1 MKKIKILINGIT
13 LEGANLVPLLI
24 KVKHWQEKNSEVTF
38 FGNEILKKQIDS
50 LTILKRYNFIE
61 LKGTRRI
68 DSRIQL
74 IFEGT
79 RRNIIALSYLG
90 ILKSKFD
97 AVYSISS
104 VLDLMLFPYILKKFD
119 SDILRIA
126 VFDNI
131 VPIIDPGNRFIRLLA
146 WMFFQI
152 SLLLL
157 KDADLIF
164 TGSGDLENFLI
175 GKGIKRHKV
184 VEHGQAVR
192 NEMIRRAKKN
202 PKYGSDALFT
212 GRINETKGIYEML
225 DVLNIV
231 KGKYPDFQLA
241 LIGEGGKNI
250 MRQYMEKIKNMG
262 LTKNIK
268 FLGYVSEKKK
278 FEIIKSSKVFWFLS
292 VSKSE
297 SWGVALLEAVCCGK
311 PAFAYNLPA
320 YNFYKNNEVFIFKIH
335 DYKSVAAKVIEVFD
349 RKEFDNQKGRLLL
362 GKYSWEN
369 IAEIEY
375 SNVQSEIQKREI
387 PQNVSPKILIN
398 GITLE
403 GANIVPLLLKVKRW
417 QKRDVEV
424 TFLGNKALKT
434 QIDSLR
440 IIRTYN
446 FLELKNTGRITGRM
460 QLIVEGLR
468 RNFTAL
474 SYLGKLKNKF
484 AVVYSIS
491 SVLDLLLFPY
501 ILKKIDYK
509 IKRVSVF
516 DNTVPFIYSGN
527 IFINFLA
534 WFFYQISL
542 IFLKDSN
549 YIYVTR
555 PESKDHLL
563 KRGFN
568 KDQLV
573 ITGSTIE
580 MGLVKTSKKDEKYDI
595 DALFVGRI
603 NEAKGIYDM
612 LEVLSIIK
620 NTFPNFQLAIMGAG
634 EEAIM
639 RKYKDKIR
647 QKKLEKNIQFLG
659 YKTGLEKFN
668 IIKSSKCFWFL
679 SHTESYPLAPMEA
692 VCCGLKTFVYDLEA
706 YNIYKNQELTIIKK
720 RDYEAVAEK
729 VTEVFNKKEFENQ
742 KGRLLFEKLCY
753 SWDEIADMEYKTLF
767 PN

>member
-13 LEGANLVPLLI
+13 LEGANLVPLLL

-79 RRNIIALSYLG
+79 RRNIIALSYLS

-192 NEMIRRAKKN
+192 NEMILSAKKN
-202 PKYGSDALFT
+202 SKYGSDALFT

-241 LIGEGGKNI
+241 LIGEGGTNI
-250 MRQYMEKIKNMG
+250 MRQYKEKIKNMG
-262 LTKNIK
+262 LEENIK
-268 FLGYVSEKKK
+268 FLGYVSENIK

-292 VSKSE
+292 VSESE

-349 RKEFDNQKGRLLL
+349 RKEFDNQRGRLLL

-387 PQNVSPKILIN
+387 PHNVSPKLLIN

-424 TFLGNKALKT
+424 TFFGNKALKT

-440 IIRTYN
+440 IIKTYN

-491 SVLDLLLFPY
+491 SVLDLLLFPF
-501 ILKKIDYK
+501 IMKKIDNK

-555 PESKDHLL
+555 PESKEHLL
-563 KRGFN
+563 KRGFK
-568 KDQLV
+568 KDQLI

-580 MGLVKTSKKDEKYDI
+580 MGLVKTSKKNDKYNI
-595 DALFVGRI
+595 DALFIGRI

-612 LEVLSIIK
+612 LEVLSIVK
-620 NTFPNFQLAIMGAG
+620 KKYPDFQLAIMGVG
-634 EEAIM
+634 EETIM